1 MADTVPKIFQLI
13 PDTVDAAL
21 SAGLHSQQAV
31 FIQFVLS
38 IALASVILYL
48 TFQGFLV
55 IFGKVQAPIQDTL
68 FKLVSLVVILG
79 LATDTKWV
87 TYIQDTINGVKHQLC
102 GSHDTYYHLD
112 ELIGSIWD
120 VLRDESGKWSV
131 LHIGQALE
139 DIFSWLIY
147 SLGVLLIVAALGVS
161 LILNEVILKFLLVL
175 TPLFVFCLSFQVVRG
190 MFNNWL
196 QIIFSNI
203 LYFVLLNTIIV
214 NALPLSSD
222 LANKSGEDQFSFLY
236 SVAFLAGAFVIA
248 KTIVMLKE
256 IAVQI
261 ASVSAE
267 GVSHSIGAPIS
278 NAAANFILSGGK
290 TAAVTAGRQ
299 SIYAAQAAYERA
311 TAKSPSPLPVPQVRS
326 LNETIGSSKMKENWE
341 IIRNRIIK

>member
-21 SAGLHSQQAV
+21 STGLHSQQAV

-55 IFGKVQAPIQDTL
+55 ISGKVQAPIQDTL

-79 LATDTKWV
+79 LATNTEWV

-214 NALPLSSD
+214 NALPLSTD
-222 LANKSGEDQFSFLY
+222 LASKSGEDEFSFLY
-236 SVAFLAGAFVIA
+236 SVAFLAGAFVIS

-267 GVSHSIGAPIS
+267 GVSHSLGAPIN
-278 NAAANFILSGGK
+278 NAAANFLMRGGAAAA
-290 TAAVTAGRQ
+290 TAASRGSA
-299 SIYAAQAAYERA
+299 SAAQAAYERA
-311 TAKSPSPLPVPQVRS
+311 TTKPPSPLPVPQVKS
-326 LNETIGSSKMKENWE
+326 LNETISSSKMKENWE

>member
-1 MADTVPKIFQLI
+1 MSETVPRIFQLV
-13 PDTVDAAL
+13 PNTVDAAL

-55 IFGKVQAPIQDTL
+55 ISGKVQAPIQDTL

-79 LATDTKWV
+79 LATDTGWV
-87 TYIQDTINGVKHQLC
+87 AYIQDTINGVKHQLC

-112 ELIGSIWD
+112 QLIGSMWD
-120 VLRDESGKWSV
+120 FINDKSEHWSLMHV
-131 LHIGQALE
+131 GEILKSL
-139 DIFSWLIY
+139 FSWLIY

-214 NALPLSSD
+214 NALPLSTD
-222 LANKSGEDQFSFLY
+222 LASKSGEDEFSFLY
-236 SVAFLAGAFVIA
+236 SVAFLAGAFVIS

-267 GVSHSIGAPIS
+267 GVSHSLGAPIN
-278 NAAANFILSGGK
+278 NAAANFLMRGGAAAA
-290 TAAVTAGRQ
+290 TAASRSTA
-299 SIYAAQAAYERA
+299 SAAQAAYERA
-311 TAKSPSPLPVPQVRS
+311 TTKPPSPLPVPQVKS
-326 LNETIGSSKMKENWE
+326 LNETISSSKMKENWE